1 MESEDLVKQE
11 LEELQKQLGKKQKF
25 EASVSSLKTLLQRTY
40 PSASPALR
48 KSFYSVLCRVA
59 TVLKTRYTAPGF
71 WNAGLGLFEQAHL
84 LVSDPSEKEHLK
96 ACIAQAREH
105 LHLEDNPSQTL
116 RPADNQANRGYL
128 FEGHLTV
135 DPEPP
140 QPQWLVQSN
149 LLTTAATLF
158 AAESSQA
165 SEANETTQDDAT
177 NMLEDLLNRLEEVV
191 PLMVDVGPV
200 APRAPPASKEVVA
213 NLPVI
218 TLTEEILANLGKDA
232 ECAICRENLV
242 LNDKM
247 QELPCKHTFHPPC
260 LKPWLFYP
268 LCGRMSTILVPS
280 VGMSCKLMIMPMRA
294 GRSVKRKLK
303 KRGKVLKMQFEVVN
317 TCMFKWPFNVWLTI
331 WLFM

>member
-1 MESEDLVKQE
+1 
-11 LEELQKQLGKKQKF
+11 
-25 EASVSSLKTLLQRTY
+25 
-40 PSASPALR
+40 
-48 KSFYSVLCRVA
+48 
-59 TVLKTRYTAPGF
+59 VLKTRYTAPGF

-84 LVSDPSEKEHLK
+84 LVSEPSEKEKLK

-105 LHLEDNPSQTL
+105 LHLEDNPSQAL
-116 RPADNQANRGYL
+116 QPSDNQANRGYL

-165 SEANETTQDDAT
+165 PAANETTQEDAA
-177 NMLEDLLNRLEEVV
+177 NMLQDLLNRLEEVV
-191 PLMVDVGPV
+191 PLMVDGGPV
-200 APRAPPASKEVVA
+200 APKAPPASKEVVA

-260 LKPWLFYP
+260 LKPWLDEHN
-268 LCGRMSTILVPS
+268 
-280 VGMSCKLMIMPMRA
+280 SCPICRHELQTDDHAYESWKEREKEA
-294 GRSVKRKLK
+294 EEERKGAENAI
-303 KRGKVLKMQFEVVN
+303 RGGEYMYV
-317 TCMFKWPFNVWLTI
+317 
-331 WLFM
+331 

>member
-11 LEELQKQLGKKQKF
+11 LEELLKQLGKKQRF
-25 EASVSSLKTLLQRTY
+25 EASVLALKSLLQSSY
-40 PSASPALR
+40 PSASPSLR
-48 KSFYSVLCRVA
+48 QSFYSVICRVA

-71 WNAGLGLFEQAHL
+71 WNAGLGLFELAYL
-84 LVSDPSEKEHLK
+84 LVSEPSEKEHLK

-105 LHLEDNPSQTL
+105 LHLEDNPSLQASQL
-116 RPADNQANRGYL
+116 ADNQAHRGYL

-165 SEANETTQDDAT
+165 SAENGTTQEDAA
-177 NMLEDLLNRLEEVV
+177 NILQDLINRLEEVV
-191 PLMVDVGPV
+191 PLMVDEGTV

-213 NLPVI
+213 KLPVI
-218 TLTEEILANLGKDA
+218 TLTEEILATLGKDA
-232 ECAICRENLV
+232 ECAICRENLI

-260 LKPWLFYP
+260 LKPWLDEHN
-268 LCGRMSTILVPS
+268 
-280 VGMSCKLMIMPMRA
+280 SCPICRYELQTDDHAYESWKEREKEA
-294 GRSVKRKLK
+294 EEERKGAENAI
-303 KRGKVLKMQFEVVN
+303 RGGEYMYV
-317 TCMFKWPFNVWLTI
+317 
-331 WLFM
+331 